1 MIMEEKLENLVETI
15 MSKSLFA
22 NLSKALESAEMTEEL
37 RLEGS
42 FTIFAP
48 INDAFE
54 ITFSEEKL
62 KKIMDDKEKLQKLLK
77 NHIITEKLTAEKIK
91 ELDEVEMM
99 SGQKLKIDTRRGI
112 KIGEAKVEKEDIEAS
127 NGIIHSVDKCILPK

>member
-1 MIMEEKLENLVETI
+1 MEEKLENLVETI

-22 NLSKALESAEMTEEL
+22 NLSKALEVAEMTEEL